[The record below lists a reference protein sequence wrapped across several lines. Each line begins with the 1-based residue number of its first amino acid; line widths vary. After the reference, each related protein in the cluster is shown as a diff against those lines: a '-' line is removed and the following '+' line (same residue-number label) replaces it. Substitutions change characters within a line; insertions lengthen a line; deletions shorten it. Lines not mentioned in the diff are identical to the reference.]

1 MSRRNSLP
9 GFPGLTVCGH
19 ARFSLRSADE
29 GPNNQ
34 SFITYYVSCL
44 IWLIT
49 GGNLQRYL
57 WEQHFKYQKLDAR
70 RTGREGFRREMRAFR
85 QKDRRAVRVS
95 SVVIIAIGLSGY
107 AIRDVR
113 LSASR
118 ASVGRFFTA
127 PRYRRA
133 RDEKRDGKPSRGI
146 NIN

>member
-19 ARFSLRSADE
+19 ARFSLRSADG

-57 WEQHFKYQKLDAR
+57 WEQHFKHQKLE
-70 RTGREGFRREMRAFR
+70 GREGFRREMRAFR

-113 LSASR
+113 LTASR

-133 RDEKRDGKPSRGI
+133 RDEKRNDKPSRDI